1 MLRNRWKVI
10 GAAAPALV
18 LGVVVVAIIIFDLT
32 TDSGSATEPLA
43 FGTPIPTR
51 TPGPSPTPGP
61 TFTPAPTPTLAPAP
75 PGAEERDAT
84 RRLDLEALRKAL
96 DEYRE
101 EHGSYPETSG
111 NIQSL
116 CVYRELDA
124 GCNLE
129 DSLEPP
135 LPEDPLGDPL
145 TNGYW
150 YMSDGDSFVLIAQQE
165 ASTAPPE
172 AACPATPADRDFP
185 VFYCVAGP

>member
-1 MLRNRWKVI
+1 MLRDRWKVI
-10 GAAAPALV
+10 GTVGPALA
-18 LGVVVVAIIIFDLT
+18 LGVVIITIIIFDLT
-32 TDSGSATEPLA
+32 TDSGAATEPLGLA
-43 FGTPIPTR
+43 TPIPTH
-51 TPGPSPTPGP
+51 TPGP
-61 TFTPAPTPTLAPAP
+61 TFTPAPTSTPAPAP

-96 DEYRE
+96 DEYGD
-101 EHGSYPETSG
+101 EHGSYPDTSG

-124 GCNLE
+124 GCKLE
-129 DSLEPP
+129 EFLEPP
-135 LPEDPLGDPL
+135 LPGDPLGDPL

-150 YMSDGDSFVLIAQQE
+150 FMSDGERFALIAQQE

-185 VFYCVAGP
+185 VFYCVTGP